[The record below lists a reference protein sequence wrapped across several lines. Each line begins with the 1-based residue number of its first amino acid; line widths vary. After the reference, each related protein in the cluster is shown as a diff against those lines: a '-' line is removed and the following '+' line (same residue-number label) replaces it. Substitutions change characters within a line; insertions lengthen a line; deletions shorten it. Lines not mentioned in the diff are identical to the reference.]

1 MAAHNELGKDGE
13 NIAVQFLI
21 NKGYDILEINWQCD
35 RLEIDII
42 ARKYDFLSIVEVK
55 TRSTNYFGFPESFV
69 TKKKMQN
76 LVNAADEYLKQK
88 NLSDM
93 GIRFEIIAITKTPKG
108 FEIEHIE
115 EAFNSTHAFGVTPY
129 DNSY

>member
-1 MAAHNELGKDGE
+1 MAAHNELGKHGE

-21 NKGYDILEINWQCD
+21 DKGYNILEINWKYG
-35 RLEIDII
+35 RWEIDII
-42 ARKYDFLSIVEVK
+42 AQKYDFLSIIEVK

-76 LVNAADEYLKQK
+76 LVNATDEYLKQK
-88 NLSDM
+88 NLSEK
-93 GIRFEIIAITKTPKG
+93 GIRFEIVAITKTQKG
-108 FEIEHIE
+108 FDIEHIE
-115 EAFNSTHAFGVTPY
+115 EAFNSTHAFGVSPF